1 MIIIFGLDS
10 ELGGLGLQTSLGPL
24 CDCKRSL
31 SFYKYGLI
39 LGSISCD
46 SCVYIQTS
54 STFYKMLF
62 QCGVVMVLAQGSLQ
76 DALLRSPVALPTFL
90 LRQETQQRAAYWET

>member
-1 MIIIFGLDS
+1 MVTWHLKANHHSKNNNNNDNNIWIDS
-10 ELGGLGLQTSLGPL
+10 ELGGLGLQTSQGPL

-31 SFYKYGLI
+31 SLYKYGLI

-54 STFYKMLF
+54 STFYKRVF
-62 QCGVVMVLAQGSLQ
+62 QCGVVMVLAQGSLR
-76 DALLRSPVALPTFL
+76 DALLRF
-90 LRQETQQRAAYWET
+90 